1 MMIRTIHG
9 ALARGEQVGAPAMSF
24 GQMTLGWQ
32 PGSSFA
38 ARLLAVRALWAW
50 RDPGAVPTGWT
61 ES

>member
-32 PGSSFA
+32 RVSSFV
-38 ARLLAVRALWAW
+38 ARLLATRALRTWPDA
-50 RDPGAVPTGWT
+50 GAVPTEWT